1 MSLSRNTERIK
12 QTHPHGEQLSAYI
25 DSAMDVA
32 QMRGIGEHLRV
43 CAACR
48 RLEADLRQTKHL
60 VHGLPDPK
68 LPNPEFWTNAYR
80 QLRVDDRERAI
91 AKRPLWQTWR
101 SPEQAGHRRWAAGL
115 AAAAGVGA
123 LLAGPLTPA
132 AHWAAPQGVKVGMP
146 ARALVPAQDVS
157 PDVSSLAELH
167 TDSVSRLP
175 LADPDRQKMIAADV
189 QQSDPSVP
197 DASSPDSS
205 EAAGYADASF

>member
-1 MSLSRNTERIK
+1 MRSN
-12 QTHPHGEQLSAYI
+12 THPHGEQLSAYI
-25 DSAMDVA
+25 DSMLDVSR
-32 QMRGIGEHLRV
+32 MRGIGEHLHV

-48 RLEADLRQTKHL
+48 SLEADLRRTKFL
-60 VHGLPDPK
+60 VRGLPDPV
-68 LPNPEFWTNAYR
+68 LPGPDFWTAAYR

-91 AKRPLWQTWR
+91 AKRPFWQALR
-101 SPEQAGHRRWAAGL
+101 GPEQAAHRRWAGGL
-115 AAAAGVGA
+115 AAAAAVGV

-132 AHWAAPQGVKVGMP
+132 PRLIAPSVLTPPSV
-146 ARALVPAQDVS
+146 RALVPAQDVS

-189 QQSDPSVP
+189 QQP
-197 DASSPDSS
+197 DTAPADAS